1 LDLATKGRGGI
12 GPYIGLCAV
21 VASFGLAD
29 ATVQGGMIGDLS
41 LMCPEL
47 VQSFMGGLAVSGAL
61 TSALRLITKAAFEK
75 TNDGPR
81 KGASELMFLKVSNF
95 ENR

>member
-1 LDLATKGRGGI
+1 
-12 GPYIGLCAV
+12 
-21 VASFGLAD
+21 
-29 ATVQGGMIGDLS
+29 
-41 LMCPEL
+41 
-47 VQSFMGGLAVSGAL
+47 MGGLAVSGAL